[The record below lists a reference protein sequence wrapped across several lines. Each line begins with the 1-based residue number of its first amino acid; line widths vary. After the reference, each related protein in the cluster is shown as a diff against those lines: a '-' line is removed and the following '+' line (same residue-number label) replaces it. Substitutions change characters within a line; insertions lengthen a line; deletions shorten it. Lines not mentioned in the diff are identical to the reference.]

1 MYAAYGVTYSLT
13 LMHVA
18 PRGGA
23 GSGVTAREPFA
34 RCGCAHSPLQGAAY
48 QSLLDRGRDESEITP
63 EFTPEQVA
71 PEFNPESRPRTTVT
85 KHTRTHTLYAFT
97 HAAEQ
102 HITSHHVATTDFDE
116 RRIR

>member
-1 MYAAYGVTYSLT
+1 MRYGVTYSLT

-48 QSLLDRGRDESEITP
+48 QSLLDTAGMSQKLLP
-63 EFTPEQVA
+63 SSLPSKYA

-85 KHTRTHTLYAFT
+85 KHTRTHTL
-97 HAAEQ
+97 
-102 HITSHHVATTDFDE
+102 
-116 RRIR
+116 